1 MPHFHPPNYI
11 RNTHA
16 SICLGKN
23 NVAATTGFPLESK
36 ISRVA
41 FNVAPRIGN
50 SLHDRRAPQLTV
62 MMAYPP
68 LVVKDQ

>member
-41 FNVAPRIGN
+41 FNVAPR
-50 SLHDRRAPQLTV
+50 APQLTV